1 MVAPRRVLRPLD
13 RGRAVAHKGDEQ
25 SKGRFVGS
33 SIRDL
38 RRARDV
44 TLTRLSELTG
54 LSVGFLSQVERGISS
69 PSVKALHDISRALG
83 VTISWFF
90 LTHEEVKPQERDYI
104 VRANRRRHLSFESG
118 IVDEL
123 LSPNL
128 SGQLELLYSRFPP
141 GAESGD
147 QPYTH
152 KGEEA
157 GVIVQGSLELWIGGE
172 VFILDEGDSFAF
184 PSTEPH
190 RYRNVSSDETV
201 VIWAITPPTY

>member
-1 MVAPRRVLRPLD
+1 MDAPRRVLRPLD
-13 RGRAVAHKGDEQ
+13 RGRAIARKGGARSEDT
-25 SKGRFVGS
+25 FVGS

-38 RRARDV
+38 RRAREI
-44 TLTRLSELTG
+44 TLAQLSELTG

-90 LTHEEVKPQERDYI
+90 LTHEDVKPQERDYI
-104 VRANRRRHLSFESG
+104 VRAKRRRHLSFESG

-157 GVIVQGSLELWIGGE
+157 GVIIQGSLELWIGGE
-172 VFILDEGDSFAF
+172 AFILGEGDSFAF

-190 RYRNVSSDETV
+190 RYRNVSDNETI